1 MDKPIVEYEKMIQ
14 FIYENSYVSLEDI
27 ERVIDLE
34 TEYMR
39 ISGIIEDIILDE

>member
-1 MDKPIVEYEKMIQ
+1 MDKPILEYEKMIQ
-14 FIYENSYVSLEDI
+14 FIYDNSDVDIEDI

-39 ISGIIEDIILDE
+39 LIGIIEDFPKE

>member
-1 MDKPIVEYEKMIQ
+1 MDKPILEYEKMIQ
-14 FIYENSYVSLEDI
+14 FIYDNSCVDIEDI

-39 ISGIIEDIILDE
+39 LIVIIEDIPMD

>member
-1 MDKPIVEYEKMIQ
+1 MNKPIIEYEKMIQ
-14 FIYENSYVSLEDI
+14 FIHENSYVSLEDI

-39 ISGIIEDIILDE
+39 MSGIIEDIPLDE